1 MENRWSV
8 RSAWNLLSFMELW
21 SIQRKREKE
30 RDMSW
35 KRATKRKAKAMWTV
49 FQTKQQQGEKK
60 TSNKRQPDDQCSLR
74 LPFDSEEGT
83 TNRTTAIKNL
93 ERRENRSMQS
103 YTYNRKAF
111 DIMPHKINTPNNKLG
126 KKKRPHS
133 FCHKIVK
140 LDSCHLLNESVL
152 LSLDCCMFVLC
163 CVVCKCC
170 DVCVCVCFGWCT
182 KRLSL

>member
-1 MENRWSV
+1 MRQWKIVEV
-8 RSAWNLLSFMELW
+8 FGALGIYCLLWNYEAFNARE
-21 SIQRKREKE
+21 RKREICHGNEQRRGKLKPCE
-30 RDMSW
+30 P
-35 KRATKRKAKAMWTV
+35 
-49 FQTKQQQGEKK
+49 FFKQNNNKEKK
-60 TSNKRQPDDQCSLR
+60 SSSKRQPDDQCLLR
-74 LPFDSEEGT
+74 LPFDSKEGT

-140 LDSCHLLNESVL
+140 LDSCHLLSESVL

-163 CVVCKCC
+163 CVQVLR
-170 DVCVCVCFGWCT
+170 CVCVCFGWCT